1 MPQFSRPL
9 IYAVDDDEDD
19 RYLLQQIFSEH
30 FKECTLRLFD
40 NGANLLTHLTHKLDG
55 RLPDLIILDL
65 EMPVFS
71 GIELLRFLKENEA
84 FRGIPVSILSAM
96 HHKTHIERCYEL
108 GTTSYMSKEQSY
120 VQLVSSIQHLQH
132 HWSEAQT
139 LTVRSRVVC
148 PDIKKLIEQTV
159 LSLN

>member
-1 MPQFSRPL
+1 MPDFSRPL

-19 RYLLQQIFSEH
+19 RYLLQRIFSEH

-40 NGANLLTHLTHKLDG
+40 NGSNLLTHLTHQLDG

-65 EMPVFS
+65 EMPVFN

-96 HHKTHIERCYEL
+96 HHKQHIERCYEL
-108 GTTSYMSKEQSY
+108 GTTSYVSKEQSY

-132 HWSEAQT
+132 HWSENQA
-139 LTVRSRVVC
+139 LKIKSRVLC
-148 PDIKKLIEQTV
+148 PDMKKLIDSTA